1 MKLWML
7 EPALSRAE
15 RVAAVKSLPAGTD
28 PYTADPWH
36 DRDGLHYLFIVRA
49 DTEESARK
57 LVSERANKRTAA
69 LWLDCNQ
76 TTCKQLSSRGKEG
89 IVRCAYR
96 SVGAGTTEIH

>member
-1 MKLWML
+1 VELWLL

-15 RVAAVKSLPAGTD
+15 RVAAVKALPAGTD

-49 DTEESARK
+49 DTEESARN
-57 LVSERANKRTAA
+57 LVSKRANKRTAF
-69 LWLDCNQ
+69 LWLDGKQ
-76 TTCKQLSSRGKEG
+76 TTCKQLSSLGKEG

-96 SVGAGTTEIH
+96 SVGQETTELP